1 MISVEEALAA
11 CLALTRVLPGERVAL
26 AEAAGRV
33 LAEPV
38 FAKRDQPPFAASAMD
53 GYAVRMDDAVP
64 GAELRVVGEAPAG
77 RAWDREI
84 GAGEALRI
92 FTGAPLPKGAERIVI
107 QEDVTRDGDV
117 ITIGERLDQGPHV
130 RPAGTDF
137 RAGARI
143 EAPRR
148 LGPADLALAAAMNA
162 PVLTV
167 TRRPVVAVI
176 ATGDELVLPGEDPRA
191 DQIVASNTYGLK
203 ALIEAEGGDARLLTI
218 ARDDTESLLATFRL
232 ARGADLIVTVG
243 GASVGD
249 HDLVGAVAESQGM
262 ERAFYKIAMRPGKPL
277 MAGRLGDA
285 ALLGLPGNPV
295 SALVCGHL
303 FLVPMLRAYL
313 GLPAGERRRR
323 VARLGQDIHANG
335 PREHYMR
342 AEVFP
347 TGDIPEIV
355 PFGRQDSSLLS
366 ILSHANGLLVR
377 PIGDAAR
384 TAGTLVEYVPIGPIT
399 P

>member
-1 MISVEEALAA
+1 VISVEEALAA

-33 LAEPV
+33 LSEPV
-38 FAKRDQPPFAASAMD
+38 FATRDQPPFAASAMD
-53 GYAVRMDDAVP
+53 GYAVRMADAVP
-64 GAELRVVGEAPAG
+64 GARLRVVGEAPAG
-77 RAWDREI
+77 RAWEGEI
-84 GAGEALRI
+84 APGEALRI
-92 FTGAPLPKGAERIVI
+92 FTGAPMPRGAERVVI
-107 QEDVTRDGDV
+107 QEDVTREGDG
-117 ITIGERLDQGPHV
+117 ITIGDGLDAGPHV
-130 RPAGTDF
+130 RPAGADF

-148 LGPADLALAAAMNA
+148 LSPADLALAAAMNA
-162 PVLTV
+162 PDLTV
-167 TRRPVVAVI
+167 TRRPEVALI
-176 ATGDELVLPGEDPRA
+176 ATGDELVLPGEVPRG

-203 ALIEAEGGDARLLTI
+203 ALIEAEGGHARLLPI
-218 ARDDTESLLATFRL
+218 ARDDAESLTAVFGL

-249 HDLVGAVAESQGM
+249 HDLVGDVAQSLGM

-277 MAGRLGDA
+277 MAGRLGEA

-303 FLVPMLRAYL
+303 FLVPMLRAFL
-313 GLPAGERRRR
+313 GLKAGERRRR
-323 VARLGQDIHANG
+323 KARLGADLAPNG

-347 TGDIPEIV
+347 TGEVPEIV
-355 PFGRQDSSLLS
+355 PFDRQDSSLLS
-366 ILSHANGLLVR
+366 ILSRANGLLVR
-377 PIGDAAR
+377 PVADPARKAGD
-384 TAGTLVEYVPIGPIT
+384 LVDYVPVGPIT
-399 P
+399 S